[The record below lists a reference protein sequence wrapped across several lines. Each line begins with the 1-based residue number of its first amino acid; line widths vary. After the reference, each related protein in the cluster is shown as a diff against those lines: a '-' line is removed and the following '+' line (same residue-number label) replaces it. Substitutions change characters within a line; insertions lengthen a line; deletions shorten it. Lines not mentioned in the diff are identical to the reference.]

1 MNTGR
6 IVQVVG
12 PVVDIEFPP
21 KSMPAILNA
30 IKIDGTTDDG
40 KVKIHLTC
48 EVMQHI
54 GYNVVR
60 AVAMSSTDGL
70 VRGMEAVD
78 TGAPISVPVGPGTL
92 GRIFNVLGE
101 TVDHDERK
109 VDAADYWPIHR
120 PAPTFDQ
127 QATTTKILE
136 TGIKVVDLIAP
147 YALGG
152 KIGLFGGA
160 GVGKTVIIMEL
171 IHNIA
176 TAHGGYS
183 VFAGVGERTREG
195 NDLWCEMKES
205 GVIDKTALVYGQMNE
220 PPGARMRVGLTGLT
234 MAEYFR
240 DQGKDVRL
248 LYAGKNKVRKANL
261 TLMVEKLGI
270 PLKYLAHPGEE
281 PVDGLLITVD
291 CQYGAGNVTVIPA
304 EEIAVIDHHPLEVIC
319 TEKMRLQ
326 PNLGSCATLVWTM
339 LQEMHYPVEKNKDLG
354 TALYYGLFMDTNQF
368 SELSNPVDM
377 DMRESLNFDKNL
389 VSLFRNSNISLKEL
403 EIAGVALLRCNYND
417 DYQFAVIHSQP
428 CDPNVLGLIS
438 DFLLQVAGV
447 NTCVVYNEDSGG
459 YKFSVRSCIREVN
472 ASELSD
478 YLSEGI
484 GSGGGHVEK
493 AGGYISMKLYE
504 EKYPTLHSE
513 AYFNNRMTQYFDNF
527 EIVYAKERKFPVKE
541 GKKYRRRKEPIACLR
556 AADLAELGNVVSI
569 RTVDGTMDIDTR
581 QDMYFTLERTGEL
594 HPVPTGRFH
603 RILELCDLP
612 LPEEY
617 CSSMGYIP
625 RVKDGRDGSNH
636 LLTEYVRMGMPADAF
651 CIYALELKRGV
662 KIFPIWDEDTY
673 MTGRAGDYL
682 VASEDDL
689 HNMFIEPAQNLL
701 NNFEE
706 MT

>member
-1 MNTGR
+1 MDRRGAEKSREMMLEELLGYDR
-6 IVQVVG
+6 ITIQCHDN
-12 PVVDIEFPP
+12 PDAD
-21 KSMPAILNA
+21 AIA
-30 IKIDGTTDDG
+30 SGF
-40 KVKIHLTC
+40 
-48 EVMQHI
+48 
-54 GYNVVR
+54 
-60 AVAMSSTDGL
+60 GL
-70 VRGMEAVD
+70 YC
-78 TGAPISVPVGPGTL
+78 
-92 GRIFNVLGE
+92 F
-101 TVDHDERK
+101 
-109 VDAADYWPIHR
+109 
-120 PAPTFDQ
+120 
-127 QATTTKILE
+127 
-136 TGIKVVDLIAP
+136 
-147 YALGG
+147 
-152 KIGLFGGA
+152 
-160 GVGKTVIIMEL
+160 
-171 IHNIA
+171 
-176 TAHGGYS
+176 
-183 VFAGVGERTREG
+183 
-195 NDLWCEMKES
+195 
-205 GVIDKTALVYGQMNE
+205 
-220 PPGARMRVGLTGLT
+220 
-234 MAEYFR
+234 FR

-459 YKFSVRSCIREVN
+459 YKFSVRSCIKEVN

-569 RTVDGTMDIDTR
+569 RTEDGTMDIDTR
-581 QDMYFTLERTGEL
+581 QDRYFTLERTGEL

-636 LLTEYVRMGMPADAF
+636 LLTEYVRMNMPTDVF

-662 KIFPIWDEDTY
+662 KVFPIWDEDAY

>member
-1 MNTGR
+1 
-6 IVQVVG
+6 
-12 PVVDIEFPP
+12 
-21 KSMPAILNA
+21 
-30 IKIDGTTDDG
+30 
-40 KVKIHLTC
+40 
-48 EVMQHI
+48 
-54 GYNVVR
+54 
-60 AVAMSSTDGL
+60 
-70 VRGMEAVD
+70 
-78 TGAPISVPVGPGTL
+78 
-92 GRIFNVLGE
+92 
-101 TVDHDERK
+101 
-109 VDAADYWPIHR
+109 
-120 PAPTFDQ
+120 
-127 QATTTKILE
+127 
-136 TGIKVVDLIAP
+136 
-147 YALGG
+147 
-152 KIGLFGGA
+152 
-160 GVGKTVIIMEL
+160 
-171 IHNIA
+171 
-176 TAHGGYS
+176 
-183 VFAGVGERTREG
+183 
-195 NDLWCEMKES
+195 
-205 GVIDKTALVYGQMNE
+205 
-220 PPGARMRVGLTGLT
+220 
-234 MAEYFR
+234 
-240 DQGKDVRL
+240 
-248 LYAGKNKVRKANL
+248 
-261 TLMVEKLGI
+261 
-270 PLKYLAHPGEE
+270 
-281 PVDGLLITVD
+281 
-291 CQYGAGNVTVIPA
+291 
-304 EEIAVIDHHPLEVIC
+304 
-319 TEKMRLQ
+319 
-326 PNLGSCATLVWTM
+326 
-339 LQEMHYPVEKNKDLG
+339 MHYPVEKNKDLG

-581 QDMYFTLERTGEL
+581 QDMVFHAGAYRGAASG
-594 HPVPTGRFH
+594 PGREISPDPGTVRAAAARRNIAAH
-603 RILELCDLP
+603 
-612 LPEEY
+612 
-617 CSSMGYIP
+617 MGYIP
-625 RVKDGRDGSNH
+625 RVKDGGDGSNH

>member
-1 MNTGR
+1 M
-6 IVQVVG
+6 
-12 PVVDIEFPP
+12 
-21 KSMPAILNA
+21 
-30 IKIDGTTDDG
+30 
-40 KVKIHLTC
+40 
-48 EVMQHI
+48 
-54 GYNVVR
+54 
-60 AVAMSSTDGL
+60 
-70 VRGMEAVD
+70 
-78 TGAPISVPVGPGTL
+78 
-92 GRIFNVLGE
+92 
-101 TVDHDERK
+101 
-109 VDAADYWPIHR
+109 
-120 PAPTFDQ
+120 
-127 QATTTKILE
+127 
-136 TGIKVVDLIAP
+136 
-147 YALGG
+147 
-152 KIGLFGGA
+152 
-160 GVGKTVIIMEL
+160 
-171 IHNIA
+171 
-176 TAHGGYS
+176 
-183 VFAGVGERTREG
+183 
-195 NDLWCEMKES
+195 
-205 GVIDKTALVYGQMNE
+205 
-220 PPGARMRVGLTGLT
+220 
-234 MAEYFR
+234 
-240 DQGKDVRL
+240 RL
-248 LYAGKNKVRKANL
+248 LYAGKNRVRKANL

-291 CQYGAGNVTVIPA
+291 CQFGAGNVTKIRA
-304 EEIAVIDHHPLEVIC
+304 SEIAVIDHHPLEVIC

-447 NTCVVYNEDSGG
+447 NTCVVYNEDSRG

-472 ASELSD
+472 ANELSE

-541 GKKYRRRKEPIACLR
+541 GKKYRRRKELIACLK
-556 AADLAELGNVVSI
+556 AADLAELGKVVSI
-569 RTVDGTMDIDTR
+569 RTEDGTMDIDTR
-581 QDMYFTLERTGEL
+581 QDKYFTLERTGEL
-594 HPVPTGRFH
+594 HPVPAGRFH
-603 RILELCDLP
+603 RILELCELP

-636 LLTEYVRMGMPADAF
+636 LLTEYVHMGMPTDAF

-706 MT
+706 MA